1 MNSDALARV
10 AARTGTWLLPHAF
23 PEGCP
28 QHPSYAAGHATVAGA
43 CATLVKAFFDHTV
56 SSVIHDRYRAGFPA
70 MACPWCPTRDRIGAP
85 LTIGG
90 EMDKVA
96 ANIAI
101 GRNHA
106 GVHGGSDYAD
116 SLLLGEA
123 VAISILRD
131 QRETDSESFNG
142 YTFTKFDGTR
152 VTV

>member
-1 MNSDALARV
+1 MTDIVQASSDGLSLTPY
-10 AARTGTWLLPHAF
+10 TG
-23 PEGCP
+23 
-28 QHPSYAAGHATVAGA
+28 S
-43 CATLVKAFFDHTV
+43 DR
-56 SSVIHDRYRAGFPA
+56 SS
-70 MACPWCPTRDRIGAP
+70 

-106 GVHGGSDYAD
+106 GVHWRSDYAD

-131 QRETDSESFNG
+131 QKSTYNESFNG
-142 YTFTKFDGTR
+142 YTFTKFDGSR
-152 VTV
+152 ITV